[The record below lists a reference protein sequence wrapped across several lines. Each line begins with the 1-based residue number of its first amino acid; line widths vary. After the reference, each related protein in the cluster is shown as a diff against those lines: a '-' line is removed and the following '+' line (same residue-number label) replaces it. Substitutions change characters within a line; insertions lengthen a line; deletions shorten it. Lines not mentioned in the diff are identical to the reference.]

1 MTERIRI
8 FLADDHDLVRDGLKA
23 LLAGIP
29 DILISGEAATGKEL
43 FERLKQGLPDVLVL
57 DLSLPDMSGIEII
70 RIMSREYPD
79 VRVLVLSMH
88 TGEEFILSAVKA
100 GAKGYVP
107 KNTSRNELVE
117 AIYTVHRGEEF
128 FGQAI
133 SRILVK
139 SYLRNTAETPV
150 PQDDP
155 VDSLSEREKEVI
167 RLSAEGLSNSK
178 ISETL
183 KISIRTVETHKN
195 HVMKKLGLKST
206 VELVKFAIKNKLI
219 EL

>member
-57 DLSLPDMSGIEII
+57 DLSLPDISGIEII

-133 SRILVK
+133 S
-139 SYLRNTAETPV
+139 S
-150 PQDDP
+150 
-155 VDSLSEREKEVI
+155 
-167 RLSAEGLSNSK
+167 
-178 ISETL
+178 
-183 KISIRTVETHKN
+183 
-195 HVMKKLGLKST
+195 
-206 VELVKFAIKNKLI
+206 
-219 EL
+219 